1 MWRKST
7 IRAITGFERLLLPL
21 GLLLISGYATARIY
35 TAIYARAELRA
46 FWHAQLKS
54 ASSNSPNTSPQDQG
68 NPDFALWT
76 VKRVAAY
83 KTSLGSLFPPP
94 LAVLKIPSLNL
105 EVPVL
110 PGTEDTTLDRALGH
124 IDGTAL
130 PGQDGNVGI
139 AGHRDGFFRALKDIH
154 RGDAIDLFTQ
164 NKTEHFLVDEIIIV
178 LPEDVSALQPR
189 PKTSLTLVTCYPFY
203 FVGSAPQR
211 YIVHASIANSFDH
224 EILPQQSTSTEKK
237 SVHKLD

>member
-7 IRAITGFERLLLPL
+7 MRAVAGFERLLLTL

-35 TAIYARAELRA
+35 TAIYARAGLKA
-46 FWHAQLKS
+46 FWHAQLQS
-54 ASSNSPNTSPQDQG
+54 ASSKSPITSPQGQG
-68 NPDFALWT
+68 NPDFALWS

-83 KTSLGSLFPPP
+83 RTSLGSLFPPP
-94 LAVLKIPSLNL
+94 LAVLKIPLLNL

-110 PGTEDTTLDRALGH
+110 PGTDDPTLDRAPGH

-154 RGDAIDLFTQ
+154 QGDAIDLFTQ
-164 NKTEHFLVDEIIIV
+164 NKTDHLLVDEIVIV
-178 LPEDVSALQPR
+178 SPEDVSVLQPR
-189 PKTSLTLVTCYPFY
+189 SKPSLTLVTCYPFY

-211 YIVHASIANSFDH
+211 YIVNASIANSVDRK
-224 EILPQQSTSTEKK
+224 ILLQQSASAEKGR
-237 SVHKLD
+237 VPKLD